1 MKSSFIL
8 FLVSSFLSAKSL
20 ADNCFSEKLG
30 YKCCQESA
38 TEIEFVDE
46 NGQWGVENGEW
57 CGIVSVKMAYTE
69 PEEVE
74 VNVEDIPTD
83 SEDSDDDDEVNEIP
97 SGDYMSKLQITNLC
111 PDNYRKM
118 QPGVEYPSVQKIKYY
133 SKVTETEREMNIAF
147 PVGYDEH
154 KKYPVLYSLHGLMY
168 DEDAMLQDE
177 SSLAIPTNLLNE
189 GRAKEMI
196 IVFPDIYA
204 PEPGTAVAPDYNPQY
219 YLGYDNFI
227 NEITKVIMPYMEEHY
242 PILTGRENTAICG
255 FSMGAR
261 VSLYIGYMRSDL
273 FGYVGSFAPAPGITP
288 GEDAFSGKHEG
299 LISEDEF
306 VAQVPHIVSL
316 IDCGTNDT
324 VVGQFPKSYHDIL
337 TRNHQEHIF
346 FEVPGA
352 DHDWNAIAAGL
363 YNFVQTLFGA
373 LNN

>member
-1 MKSSFIL
+1 YYY
-8 FLVSSFLSAKSL
+8 
-20 ADNCFSEKLG
+20 G
-30 YKCCQESA
+30 YKCCQEQN
-38 TEIEFVDE
+38 TKVRFVDK
-46 NGQWGVENGEW
+46 NGKWGVENGEW
-57 CGIVSVKMAYTE
+57 CGIVSQRNNWIKPWKQFEDMQNFENSSESEEDQDQEDQKNIEVGTE
-69 PEEVE
+69 
-74 VNVEDIPTD
+74 
-83 SEDSDDDDEVNEIP
+83 
-97 SGDYMSKLQITNLC
+97 DYMSKLQVVNIC

-118 QPGVEYPSVQKIKYY
+118 HEGVEYPTVKKITYY

-147 PVGYDEH
+147 PVGYDEN
-154 KKYPVLYSLHGLMY
+154 KKYPVLYFLHGLMH
-168 DEDAMLQDE
+168 DEDAMLEDE

-189 GRAKEMI
+189 GRAEEMI

-204 PEPGTAVAPDYNPQY
+204 PEPGTAVEPDYNPQY

-227 NEITKVIMPYMEEHY
+227 NEIADVIMPYMAEHY
-242 PILTGRENTAICG
+242 PVLTGRENTAICG

-261 VSLYIGYMRSDL
+261 ASLHIGYMRSDL

-288 GEDAFSGKHEG
+288 GEDSFSGKHPG

-306 VAQVPHIVSL
+306 RAEVPHIVSL

-324 VVGQFPKSYHDIL
+324 VVGQFPKSYHEIL
-337 TRNHQEHIF
+337 TRNNQEHIW

-352 DHDWNAIAAGL
+352 DHDWNAISAGL